1 VTDLRIS
8 TQTMGGNAGPA
19 TGSKPVGALILGG
32 AHGALAAA
40 RSLGRRNI
48 PVAIVSDD
56 FTLVRLS
63 RFISQH
69 FSWSGPAAP
78 NATTTLLELA
88 ARHGLQDW
96 LLIPGGDAEV
106 RLIAENREALRAAF
120 RVMSCGWADLEAV
133 CNKRLL
139 AERAAAVDIA
149 SPRNYRIASEAA
161 ATTLELQ
168 FPVVLKPAQRE
179 APNVFTLA
187 KAWRAD
193 SREEFVARYREAA
206 AAVGHD
212 QVVVQELVPGGGA
225 TQFSYVAL
233 WQGGKPLAQMT
244 ARRTRQYPVD
254 FSYTST
260 FVEVV
265 QQPEVSAAAQA
276 LLASINFEG
285 LVEIEFKYDT
295 RDKLYKVLDVNPRC
309 WTWFGLGEA
318 AGVDFAWLMFC
329 AANGNP
335 APASVIDDGQ
345 KWIYV
350 VRDAIASLRLMARG
364 DLSWSDYRASWRG
377 PMTWAAFAADDP
389 VPGLLEMPLTLYRV
403 LTKRLPLQRRKPVAQ
418 IDPDARRAGV

>member
-1 VTDLRIS
+1 MTDLRIS

-139 AERAAAVDIA
+139 AERAAAAGIA
-149 SPRNYRIASEAA
+149 SPRSYRIASEAA

-265 QQPEVSAAAQA
+265 QQAEVSAAAQA